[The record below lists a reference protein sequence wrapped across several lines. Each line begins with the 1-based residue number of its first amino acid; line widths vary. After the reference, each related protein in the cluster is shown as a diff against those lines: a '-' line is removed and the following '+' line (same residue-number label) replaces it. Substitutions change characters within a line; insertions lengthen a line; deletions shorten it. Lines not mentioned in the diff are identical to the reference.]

1 MTGYN
6 DNVWKQ
12 KKEDILSGIDK
23 LMEDDSVDKE
33 LLELMKELT
42 KGAKVKPSI
51 GKYMDEQLEED

>member
-6 DNVWKQ
+6 DIWKQ

-23 LMEDDSVDKE
+23 LMEDKSVDKE
-33 LLELMKELT
+33 ILDVMKELA
-42 KGAKVKPSI
+42 KGAKTKPTI